1 MRAELTV
8 GVLTEEQAR
17 NHITKLLTAMA
28 QAGGSDLFISS
39 GFPPSMKCQGVMKP
53 LTAQKLNGD
62 VTRELANALMNIRQ
76 REEFAKELECNFAMS
91 VPGVSRFRVN
101 VFQQQLNVGMVI
113 RTITN
118 EIPDMA
124 KLGLPETLKE
134 IVMTKR
140 GLVLVVG
147 ATGSGKSTTLAAMI
161 DHRNSIHQ
169 GHIVT
174 VEDPIEFVHNHKKS
188 LITQREV
195 GFDTLSFQNALK
207 NTLRQAPDVILI
219 GEVRDTETMEAA
231 ITFAETGHLCI
242 GTLHSNN
249 ANQAIERIMNFF
261 PVERHAQIYL
271 QLSLNLRAII
281 SQRLVPSTD
290 GKRVPALEI
299 MMDTPR
305 IKDLIKKAEV
315 DTLKEAMEQGVEE
328 GCQTFDYVLL
338 QLYKE
343 NKISLEQAL
352 INADS
357 ANNLRLK
364 IKLEGLKGDDAINAL
379 LDKGPHATGETPF
392 KIQGGAAGNVRPIR
406 KP

>member
-1 MRAELTV
+1 
-8 GVLTEEQAR
+8 
-17 NHITKLLTAMA
+17 
-28 QAGGSDLFISS
+28 
-39 GFPPSMKCQGVMKP
+39 
-53 LTAQKLNGD
+53 
-62 VTRELANALMNIRQ
+62 
-76 REEFAKELECNFAMS
+76 
-91 VPGVSRFRVN
+91 
-101 VFQQQLNVGMVI
+101 
-113 RTITN
+113 
-118 EIPDMA
+118 
-124 KLGLPETLKE
+124 
-134 IVMTKR
+134 
-140 GLVLVVG
+140 
-147 ATGSGKSTTLAAMI
+147 
-161 DHRNSIHQ
+161 
-169 GHIVT
+169 
-174 VEDPIEFVHNHKKS
+174 
-188 LITQREV
+188 
-195 GFDTLSFQNALK
+195 
-207 NTLRQAPDVILI
+207 
-219 GEVRDTETMEAA
+219 MEAA

-328 GCQTFDYVLL
+328 GCQTFDYVLF

-343 NKISLEQAL
+343 EKISLEQAL

-379 LDKGPHATGETPF
+379 LDKGPHATGESPF
-392 KIQGGAAGNVRPIR
+392 KIQGGQCHPDSQTLTHPERLPLIDCGDSPRTTSSLCCSRYVAIFSSASALNFAPYHVGIVFAG
-406 KP
+406 